1 MTKIKIKKN
10 DSIVVIS
17 GKDRGKSGKVL
28 NIYTNTNR
36 VLIEGI
42 GLKKKNQR
50 PRKSGQKGEIITMP
64 SSIHI
69 SNVMLYCSH
78 CGKGVRVGFQ
88 KSESNVE
95 KVRICK
101 KCKSII

>member
-1 MTKIKIKKN
+1 MNKIKIKKN
-10 DSIVVIS
+10 DAIVVIS
-17 GKDRGKSGKVL
+17 GKDRGKRGKIL
-28 NIYTNTNR
+28 NVHAGKNR
-36 VLIEGI
+36 VLVEDV

-50 PRKSGQKGEIITMP
+50 PRKSGQKGEIITVP

-78 CGKGVRVGFQ
+78 CGKGARAGFKALQ
-88 KSESNVE
+88 EDSH

-101 KCKSII
+101 KCKNII

>member
-1 MTKIKIKKN
+1 MNKIKIKKN
-10 DSIVVIS
+10 DAIVVIS
-17 GKDRGKSGKVL
+17 GKDRGKRGKIL
-28 NIYTNTNR
+28 NVHADTNR

-50 PRKSGQKGEIITMP
+50 PRKSGQKGEIITVP
-64 SSIHI
+64 SPIHI

-78 CGKGVRVGFQ
+78 CGKGARAGFKVLQ
-88 KSESNVE
+88 EDSQ

-101 KCKSII
+101 KCKNII

>member
-10 DSIVVIS
+10 DSIIVIS
-17 GKDRGKSGKVL
+17 GKDRGKSGKIL
-28 NIYTNTNR
+28 NIYTAKNR
-36 VLIEGI
+36 ALIEGL

-50 PRKSGQKGEIITMP
+50 PKKSGQKGEVITIP

-69 SNVMLYCSH
+69 SNLMLYCSH
-78 CGKGVRVGFQ
+78 CSKGVRIGFQ
-88 KSESNVE
+88 ISQNGGE

-101 KCKSII
+101 TCKNTI